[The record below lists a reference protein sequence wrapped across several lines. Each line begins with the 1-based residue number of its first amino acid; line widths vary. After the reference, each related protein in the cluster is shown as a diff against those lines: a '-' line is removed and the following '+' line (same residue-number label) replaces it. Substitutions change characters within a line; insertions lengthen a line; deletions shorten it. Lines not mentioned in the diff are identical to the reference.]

1 MKLTEELL
9 KEEIEKVMS
18 EGFAD
23 FFRGRKRGPTGKGD
37 TPGGAGQ
44 QVTFKDQPT
53 PEEEM
58 AAQQMAAK
66 GREDARA
73 KKLQP
78 IYDKNRESGLSK
90 ADAMGMDSTKE
101 PVQGDLDRLVD
112 KARYKKNFYYDL
124 TKMVMDKLSLTGD
137 QANSLMKGIQ
147 ARTGDLKTMKQIVAR
162 LKQTDEQGLKAAIV
176 DARKI
181 QTESITLSSNDIRKM
196 IQEEI
201 FNIKKGNN
209 G

>member
-1 MKLTEELL
+1 MKLTEKLL
-9 KEEIEKVMS
+9 KEQIEKVMS

-23 FFRGRKRGPTGKGD
+23 LFRTKKRGPTGKGD

-44 QVTFKDQPT
+44 QVTFKDKPT
-53 PEEEM
+53 PDEEM

-73 KKLQP
+73 KELQP

-90 ADAMGMDSTKE
+90 ADAMGMMVASTNQSDIDKM
-101 PVQGDLDRLVD
+101 VD
-112 KARYKKNFYYDL
+112 KARRSRNFYYDL
-124 TKMVMDKLSLTGD
+124 TKMVMDKLELTGD
-137 QANSLMKGIQ
+137 QANALMRGIQ
-147 ARTGDLKTMKQIVAR
+147 TRVGNLKTMKQIVAR
-162 LKQTDEQGLKAAIV
+162 LKQTDEEGLKAAIV
-176 DARKI
+176 DAQKI
-181 QTESITLSSNDIRKM
+181 QTESLSLSSNDIRKM

-201 FNIKKGNN
+201 VNIKKENN